1 LRQVDRAARD
11 GARGGLGTSALRN
24 RPARLATQARTHNY
38 LAWALLY
45 AAFVAYGSLVV
56 GPAGLHFVPL
66 DPAEAWKTFRATP
79 FFDNGSD
86 QRPDWVANLLL
97 TMPLGFLAGG
107 VAASARG
114 KASRLRMAALALILC
129 LAFVFAVKYAQLFFP
144 PRTVSLN
151 YIVAQSLGVC
161 IGMAAFPLIRARA
174 SALARLDD
182 RARLKLLLDFAVLAF
197 VAFALFPFDIVLSA
211 SDLSARLGELSHSMM
226 APPWPERPAG
236 VRAVLAA
243 SAVASA
249 MPLGMRLALR
259 RDTAT
264 LPRVAAVGT
273 AWMILLLA
281 ASALMLS
288 TSASL
293 ATMALRVGGIVA
305 GAGVLQW
312 LSSQDIE
319 RARLAL
325 ARLVPLTA
333 VAYLLLLA
341 YVQDLLQP
349 HWRTP
354 AEALAELDP
363 RGMLPLWHYY
373 IVTKAHAAQ
382 DFAAH
387 AAMYA
392 PIGVMAWLR
401 VGHGQGGGWKV
412 GFLAAVLA
420 LLVETARGLLP
431 GRATDPDAV
440 IVAGLA
446 AALAFRACPAVWRL
460 LGSVTATPAIQS
472 PRLSPAAPVT
482 ALARAQ
488 RAAFVQIA
496 AQRVEAV
503 AVPPLPITIR
513 VVIATG
519 CAIAVAALAARYPLG
534 TFSAAM
540 VLVAWV
546 ALLWWRPSL
555 WLILLP
561 AALPSID
568 LAPWTG
574 WLVTSEA
581 DMLVLATI
589 GVLLLRDPPS
599 HLDLWPKGPAG
610 FALMLA
616 TLAWVVG
623 LARGL
628 LLPDAVPGGSDN
640 PYLEPLDAIR
650 EAKPF
655 IEALALLPFLLARQR
670 AHRDA
675 IPRFGYGMLSGLILV
690 GIAAVLERA
699 AFVGIFDLSSDYRVV
714 ATFSSMHIG
723 GGHIGAFI
731 ALALPF
737 LFVCLDRPSARTMFL
752 LGVIV
757 TLGGY
762 TLVVTFA
769 RTAYASALTAVV
781 VTAAAWAIAQ
791 RAQGRRAAGALA
803 TVLPALVIAVVAI
816 GLFTPYM
823 ATRLT
828 ETAEDFATRERNWK
842 EGLALDRQDWLSF
855 LIGTGI
861 GTYPRIVAAS
871 PLAGETPGNYV
882 LGRDDGRSYLTL
894 HPAPGFYFG
903 QKVPVVGGTSYTL
916 TLKARTAGDA
926 TLQVGLCAK
935 LLLYSFDCHAATLRP
950 GARWTQLTATIVA
963 PRSPG
968 LVPAP
973 VELWLA
979 GDDASPL
986 DIAELRLVGGDGGN
1000 VLANGD
1006 FADGT
1011 ARWLFTSDYHLDWR
1025 IKNLYLA
1032 TWFDGG
1038 VLGLLASMVVV
1049 ATSMAEACRAVRRG
1063 DRWGAPIIG
1072 ALVALL
1078 VSGVFD
1084 DVLEAP
1090 RLACLYVLVILL
1102 GLTLGG
1108 PRIRAPKAG

>member
-1 LRQVDRAARD
+1 
-11 GARGGLGTSALRN
+11 
-24 RPARLATQARTHNY
+24 
-38 LAWALLY
+38 
-45 AAFVAYGSLVV
+45 LVV

-66 DPAEAWKTFRATP
+66 DPAEAWKTFRATQ

-86 QRPDWVANLLL
+86 QRPDWIANLLL
-97 TMPLGFLAGG
+97 TMPLGFFAGG
-107 VAASARG
+107 VAMSRRDM
-114 KASRLRMAALALILC
+114 ASRVPGVVLALLLC

-161 IGMAAFPLIRARA
+161 IGMAAFPLILARA

-182 RARLKLLLDFAVLAF
+182 RARLKLLLDLAVVGFL
-197 VAFALFPFDIVLSA
+197 AFALFPFDIVLSA
-211 SDLSARLGELSHSMM
+211 SDLNARLGELSDSMI
-226 APPWPERPAG
+226 AAPWPERPAG

-243 SAVASA
+243 AAFASA
-249 MPLGMRLALR
+249 MPLGMRLAMR
-259 RDTAT
+259 RDKPT

-273 AWMILLLA
+273 VWMILLFA

-293 ATMALRVGGIVA
+293 ATMALRVGGIVG
-305 GAGVLQW
+305 GAGVLKW
-312 LSSQDIE
+312 LSSQNIE
-319 RARLAL
+319 RSRLAL
-325 ARLVPLTA
+325 ARLVPLLA

-354 AEALAELDP
+354 AEALASIDP
-363 RGMLPLWHYY
+363 RAMLPLWHYY

-382 DFAAH
+382 DLAAH

-392 PIGVMAWLR
+392 PIGIMAWLR
-401 VGHGQGGGWKV
+401 AGHGRGGAWKV
-412 GFLAAVLA
+412 GLLAALLA
-420 LLVETARGLLP
+420 LFVETARGLLP
-431 GRATDPDAV
+431 GREPDPDAV
-440 IVAGLA
+440 VVAALA

-460 LGSVTATPAIQS
+460 LASVSATPAIPP
-472 PRLSPAAPVT
+472 PRLPPAAPVS

-488 RAAFVQIA
+488 RAAFAEVA
-496 AQRVEAV
+496 GRRPEA
-503 AVPPLPITIR
+503 
-513 VVIATG
+513 IATPAIPLAIGAMVAAG
-519 CAIAVAALAARYPLG
+519 CAVAVAALAARYPLG
-534 TFSAAM
+534 TFSPALA
-540 VLVAWV
+540 LIAWV
-546 ALLWWRPSL
+546 ALLWWRPGL

-581 DMLVLATI
+581 DMLVLVTI

-599 HLDLWPKGPAG
+599 RIDLWPKGPAA
-610 FALMLA
+610 FALALA
-616 TLAWVVG
+616 TLACLVG
-623 LARGL
+623 LVRGL

-655 IEALALLPFLLARQR
+655 VEAIVLLPFLLARQR
-670 AHRDA
+670 THRDA
-675 IPRFGYGMLSGLILV
+675 ILRFGYGMLLGLLLV
-690 GIAAVLERA
+690 SIAAVLERV
-699 AFVGIFDLSSDYRVV
+699 AFVGVFDLHSDYRVV

-737 LFVCLDRPSARTMFL
+737 LFVCLDRPSARTML
-752 LGVIV
+752 LLAVIV
-757 TLGGY
+757 ALGGY

-769 RTAYASALTAVV
+769 RTAYAAASVAIM

-791 RAQGRRAAGALA
+791 RAQGRRAVAALA
-803 TVLPALVIAVVAI
+803 TMLPALVIGVVAV
-816 GLFTPYM
+816 GLFSPYM

-828 ETAEDFATRERNWK
+828 ETAEDFATRESNWT
-842 EGLALDRQDWLSF
+842 EGLALERQDWLSF

-861 GTYPRIVAAS
+861 GTYPRVAAAS

-882 LGRDDGRSYLTL
+882 LGREDGRGYLTL

-903 QKVPVVGGTSYTL
+903 QKVQVVGGTDYTL
-916 TLKARTAGDA
+916 TLQARTAGGA
-926 TLQVGLCAK
+926 TLQAGLCAK
-935 LLLYSFDCHAATLRP
+935 LLLYSFDCHAVTLRP
-950 GARWTQLTATIVA
+950 GARWTQLTAAIMA

-968 LVPAP
+968 SIPAP
-973 VELWLA
+973 VEFWLA
-979 GDDASPL
+979 SDDASPL
-986 DIAELRLVGGDGGN
+986 DIAELRLAGSDGRN
-1000 VLANGD
+1000 VLANAD
-1006 FADGT
+1006 FVDGT
-1011 ARWLFTSDYHLDWR
+1011 TRWLFTSDYHLDWR

-1032 TWFDGG
+1032 TWFDSG
-1038 VLGLLASMVVV
+1038 VLGLLALMVVV
-1049 ATSMAEACRAVRRG
+1049 ATSMAEACRAVVRG

-1084 DVLEAP
+1084 DVFEAP

-1108 PRIRAPKAG
+1108 PRIRAPRVG